1 MKNTVIV
8 HYHSQHGNY
17 FDYSLWKWIDLH
29 EGTDSQFS
37 GFDSFGLVG
46 NLTIDSPFFL
56 EHIYVIVKNHNWSIK
71 TRDFRIQ
78 RNSGVP
84 KTEVWIV
91 EGMIRFIIHIKR
103 QLLVIIIVI
112 VIVMPLIWQ

>member
-1 MKNTVIV
+1 MKNIVIV

-17 FDYSLWKWIDLH
+17 FDYSLWKWIDCH

-46 NLTIDSPFFL
+46 NLTIDSPLFL

-71 TRDFRIQ
+71 TREFRIQ

-84 KTEVWIV
+84 KRYGLWRV
-91 EGMIRFIIHIKR
+91 MIRFIIHIKR
-103 QLLVIIIVI
+103 QNKKNLEFL
-112 VIVMPLIWQ
+112 